1 MEFNKSSKFIIIYP
15 FKFHE
20 FTWKLLELEYLSAY
34 CDVLVFDVS
43 QILYKN
49 FSDKIS
55 SNYYTDN
62 RVLKINSYADFI
74 KVFKKNINNSQNV
87 TILNEVPWYNLSCF
101 IFNLVI
107 LSCIKN
113 IKVKMF
119 DTFNGGVPFHLNN
132 SITNKKRDFFKI
144 KFKKII
150 NLFIS
155 KSLFFLSKFINKK
168 ITHRLVAGEKWNYL
182 AIKTHPLNAQI
193 VLGHSND
200 FSDYLIKNEQCINT
214 VSYPKAVLL
223 DSAGPAFISDAFFE
237 KLKIY
242 RTVENWY
249 PSLVNFFN
257 HIESKFGLTVEIAAH
272 YKSKHEPYSQY
283 FGGNR
288 LVKYNDTYNMVKE
301 SKFVI
306 TLNSTAVSY
315 AVILNKPILF
325 IYSNELLQETN
336 TMNYIN
342 DLSNYLG
349 TKPINLN
356 NLPSNI
362 SEYLIIDKEKYSRY
376 IREILTSNDSLN
388 PNYKIIIEKIIL
400 N

>member
-1 MEFNKSSKFIIIYP
+1 MEFNKLSKFIIIYP
-15 FKFHE
+15 YKFHE
-20 FTWKLLELEYLSAY
+20 FTWKLLELEYLLEF
-34 CDVLVFDVS
+34 CDVLVIDVS
-43 QILYKN
+43 QLLYKD

-55 SNYYTDN
+55 SNYYTDI
-62 RVLKINSYADFI
+62 RVIKICTYSDFI
-74 KVFKKNINNSQNV
+74 KVLKNNLNNSQNV

-107 LSCIKN
+107 LYCIKN

-119 DTFNGGVPFHLNN
+119 DMFNGGVPYHLNN
-132 SITNKKRDFFKI
+132 SITHQKKNIFKI
-144 KFKKII
+144 KFKNIVNI
-150 NLFIS
+150 FIS
-155 KSLFFLSKFINKK
+155 KSLFFLSRFVNKK

-182 AIKTHPLNAQI
+182 ALKTHPFNVKI

-223 DSAGPAFISDAFFE
+223 DSAGPAFISDAFIE

-242 RTVENWY
+242 RTVKNWY
-249 PSLVNFFN
+249 PALVNFFN
-257 HIESKFGLTVEIAAH
+257 HIESKFGLTVEIAGH

-288 LVKYNDTYNMVKE
+288 LVKYNDTCNMVKD

-306 TLNSTAVSY
+306 TLNSTAISY
-315 AVILNKPILF
+315 AVIYNKPILF

-349 TKPINLN
+349 TKPLN
-356 NLPSNI
+356 IDNLPNNFSN
-362 SEYLIIDKEKYSRY
+362 YLNIDYKKYERY
-376 IREILTSNDSLN
+376 KTEILTSTNTLK
-388 PNYKIIIEKIIL
+388 PNYKIILNEIIL
-400 N
+400 